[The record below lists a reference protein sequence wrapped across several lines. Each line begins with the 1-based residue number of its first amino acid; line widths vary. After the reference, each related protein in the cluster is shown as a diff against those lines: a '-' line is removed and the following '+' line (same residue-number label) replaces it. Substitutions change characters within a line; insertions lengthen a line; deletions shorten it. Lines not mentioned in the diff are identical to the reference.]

1 MALNANALTTLVF
14 AKTYLK
20 IPALETSQDSIVEFC
35 INAASQ
41 EIESDTNRKLKAQ
54 AITEYQHGRNGNII
68 VLREWPIN
76 SITSLSIDQSALFT
90 DPATLIDADDY
101 RISDDLNSIVMINRT
116 LPNGF
121 NNIKIIYNAGY
132 ASVPSDIENACL
144 WLTTYYYM
152 MRQNQDIGRTSKGKG
167 DESVTIL
174 QQAPGVVKDAINRY
188 KRMEIPN
195 LNAPVR
201 NV

>member
-1 MALNANALTTLVF
+1 MALNANALTTLAF

-20 IPALETSQDSIVEFC
+20 IPVGETSQDSIVEFC

-54 AITEYQHGRNGNII
+54 SITEFQHGRNGNII

-76 SITSLSIDQSALFT
+76 SITSLAIDQSALFT

-101 RISDDLNSIVMINRT
+101 RISDDLNSVVMINRT
-116 LPNGF
+116 FPNGF

-132 ASVPSDIENACL
+132 ASVPSDLENACL